1 MSNNRKRESV
11 FHFKQFSVKNEL
23 SAMKIGIDGV
33 LLGAWMD
40 VASSSNI
47 LDIGA
52 GSGVI
57 SLMAAQRCNA
67 TITAIEIDVSAAKE
81 AKENI
86 IASPWGNRINVVNAD
101 FLEWARCEA
110 TYNSYDHIVSNP
122 PFFDN
127 GILAPDS
134 SRAMARHGNGLNYDS
149 IISLAKKLLTE
160 SGRLSLISPVNRK
173 NDILFSADIS
183 KMNVS
188 RITEVCSTQES
199 APVRLLWELTI
210 APNTTI
216 VDKLAIR
223 KTDGNYSDEYISLT
237 RDFYL
242 KM

>member
-1 MSNNRKRESV
+1 MSSNRKRESV

-23 SAMKIGIDGV
+23 SAMKVGTDAV

-52 GSGVI
+52 GSGVL
-57 SLMAAQRCNA
+57 SLMGAQRCNA
-67 TITAIEIDVSAAKE
+67 IITAIEIDVLATKE
-81 AKENI
+81 AEENI
-86 IASPWGNRINVVNAD
+86 IASPWGNRIDVVNAD
-101 FLEWARCEA
+101 FLEWARSEA

-160 SGRLSLISPVNRK
+160 NGRLSLISPVNRK
-173 NDILFSADIS
+173 NDILFSADIA

-188 RITEVCSTQES
+188 RITEVCSTQGDV
-199 APVRLLWELTI
+199 PVRLLWELTL